1 MSRIIGTLNDQYTRF
16 VVYNSAFEYGDIP
29 PLSQDGERIAVE
41 SQTWPDPFRNIIA
54 PLLTGSSQKFENKVI
69 THTSKAIDMGWGKFA
84 GIRCKGVT
92 HLLKVSKLLV

>member
-54 PLLTGSSQKFENKVI
+54 PLLTAHPRN
-69 THTSKAIDMGWGKFA
+69 
-84 GIRCKGVT
+84 
-92 HLLKVSKLLV
+92 LKIK